1 MKRFYNGLGR
11 IKPELLNNK
20 ILDKIY
26 SKKQIESE
34 KKFELTDVS
43 SLEYK
48 NSIPGNSNQ
57 AFTKRQI
64 TFS

>member
-20 ILDKIY
+20 IIDKIY

-34 KKFELTDVS
+34 KKFEFTDVS
-43 SLEYK
+43 S
-48 NSIPGNSNQ
+48 
-57 AFTKRQI
+57 
-64 TFS
+64 

>member
-34 KKFELTDVS
+34 KKFEFTDVS
-43 SLEYK
+43 S
-48 NSIPGNSNQ
+48 
-57 AFTKRQI
+57 
-64 TFS
+64 